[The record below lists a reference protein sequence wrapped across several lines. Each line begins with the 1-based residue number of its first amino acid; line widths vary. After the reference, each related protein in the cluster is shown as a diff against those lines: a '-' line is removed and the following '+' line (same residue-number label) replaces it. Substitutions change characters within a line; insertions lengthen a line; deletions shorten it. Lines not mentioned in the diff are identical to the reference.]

1 MTSSRTAARLTRILS
16 MLPWVIAN
24 PGVSVDD
31 VAERFGYSAKELTED
46 LNLVF
51 ICGLPG
57 YGPGD
62 LMEAYIDE
70 DEVIVDMADY
80 FSSSPRLSAAEALTL
95 LASGMA
101 LLSAGLASD
110 ALERGVAKLQRALL
124 PDGDDSLVVDLG
136 KEPDLVPLLRGAVE
150 AGQTVAITYSGLASG
165 ATTERTIE
173 PWSVFSALGNWYV
186 RGHCRSAEGERV
198 FRVDRIRE
206 VGLRD
211 ELFTKPVGSPEPVID
226 YSPGVDDV
234 HAVIRLAPQAR
245 WVAEYYPVDLVEDG
259 PQGLTVRFSAS
270 APLVAARLLV
280 RLGPS
285 AELVEGDEVAAAA
298 ADLRARI
305 VTRYLASA

>member
-1 MTSSRTAARLTRILS
+1 

-24 PGVSVDD
+24 PGVRVDE
-31 VAERFGYSAKELTED
+31 VAERFGYSGKELTED

-51 ICGLPG
+51 VCGLPG

-62 LMEAYIDE
+62 LMDAYIDE
-70 DEVIVDMADY
+70 DEVVVDMADY
-80 FSSSPRLSAAEALTL
+80 FSASPRLTPAEALTL
-95 LASGMA
+95 LSSGMA

-124 PDGDDSLVVDLG
+124 PGGDDSLVVDLPI
-136 KEPDLVPLLRGAVE
+136 EPDLVPLLRGAVQV
-150 AGQTVAITYSGLASG
+150 GHTVTITYSGLASG
-165 ATTERTIE
+165 LTTERTIE

-186 RGHCRSAEGERV
+186 RGQCRLAEGERV
-198 FRVDRIRE
+198 FRVDRIRDAVVRE
-206 VGLRD
+206 
-211 ELFTKPVGSPEPVID
+211 ETFAKPAESPEPVID

-234 HAVIRLAPQAR
+234 HAVIRLSPEAR
-245 WVAEYYPVDLVEDG
+245 WVADYYPVDVVEDG

-305 VTRYLASA
+305 VTRYMASTY